1 LRYKQQRVSTVHR
14 FFIPP
19 DRITAGRVSLTGKT
33 ARQVYSVLRLHS
45 GARITEQDDS
55 GLEYQVELETVE
67 RSSAL
72 GRVLESQPCT
82 AEPQTRLTIYL
93 GLTQREKFEYALQKC
108 TEAGA
113 AGFVPVITSRTLV
126 QDSAETARKLPRWQQ
141 IVQEAAEQSGR
152 GHLPVIHPPLRWNE
166 ALQHAV
172 ARQNHTFLLWEG
184 EHTASVRSA
193 LADVQPGS
201 SLAAIIGPEGGLSE
215 AEAAVA
221 VQAGCVPVS
230 LGRRI
235 LRMET
240 AALAATLLV
249 MYQLGE
255 MG

>member
-1 LRYKQQRVSTVHR
+1 MHR

-19 DRITAGRVSLTGKT
+19 DQIAAGRVSLTGET

-45 GARITEQDDS
+45 GARITVLDDS
-55 GLEYQVELETVE
+55 GLEYLVELEAVE

-72 GRVLESQPCT
+72 GRVLESQPCP

-126 QDSAETARKLPRWQQ
+126 QDPAETARKLPRWRQ

-152 GHLPVIHPPLRWNE
+152 GRLPVIHPPLHWKE
-166 ALQHAV
+166 ALL
-172 ARQNHTFLLWEG
+172 HTATRHTCSFLLWEG
-184 EHTASVRSA
+184 EHTASLRSA

-201 SLAAIIGPEGGLSE
+201 TLAAIIGPEGGLSE

-221 VQAGCVPVS
+221 VQAGCVLVS

-240 AALAATLLV
+240 AALAAALLIL
-249 MYQLGE
+249 YQLGE
-255 MG
+255 ME

>member
-1 LRYKQQRVSTVHR
+1 MHH

-19 DRITAGRVSLTGKT
+19 EQISVGRVTITGET
-33 ARQVYSVLRLHS
+33 ARQIYSVLRLHS
-45 GARITEQDDS
+45 GAHIMVLDDS
-55 GLEYQVELETVE
+55 GLEYLVELETIE

-72 GRVLESQPCT
+72 GRVLERQLCT

-108 TEAGA
+108 TEAGV

-126 QDSAETARKLPRWQQ
+126 QDSAEAARKLPRWQH

-152 GHLPVIHPPLRWNE
+152 GRLPIVHPPLHWKE
-166 ALQHAV
+166 ALQHA
-172 ARQNHTFLLWEG
+172 ATQHTRSFLMWEG
-184 EHTASVRSA
+184 ELTTSLRSA
-193 LADVQPGS
+193 LANMQPGS
-201 SLAAIIGPEGGLSE
+201 TLAAIIGPEGGLSE
-215 AEAAVA
+215 AEAAGA
-221 VQAGCVPVS
+221 VMAGCQPVS

>member
-1 LRYKQQRVSTVHR
+1 VHR

-19 DRITAGRVSLTGKT
+19 DQIASGRVCLAGET
-33 ARQVYSVLRLHS
+33 ARQIHSVLRLHT
-45 GARITEQDDS
+45 GAHILVLDDS
-55 GLEYQVELETVE
+55 GLEYLVELETVE

-72 GRVLESQPCT
+72 GRVLESQPCP

-93 GLTQREKFEYALQKC
+93 GLTQREKFEHALQKC

-126 QDSAETARKLPRWQQ
+126 QNPAEATRKLPRWRQ
-141 IVQEAAEQSGR
+141 IVQEGAEQSGR
-152 GHLPVIHPPLRWNE
+152 GRLPFVHPPLHWKE
-166 ALQHAV
+166 ALQHA
-172 ARQNHTFLLWEG
+172 ATRHTRSFLLWEG
-184 EHTASVRSA
+184 EHTTSLKTA
-193 LADVQPGS
+193 LAETQPGS
-201 SLAAIIGPEGGLSE
+201 TLAALIGPEGGLSE

-240 AALAATLLV
+240 AALAATLLIL
-249 MYQLGE
+249 YQLGE